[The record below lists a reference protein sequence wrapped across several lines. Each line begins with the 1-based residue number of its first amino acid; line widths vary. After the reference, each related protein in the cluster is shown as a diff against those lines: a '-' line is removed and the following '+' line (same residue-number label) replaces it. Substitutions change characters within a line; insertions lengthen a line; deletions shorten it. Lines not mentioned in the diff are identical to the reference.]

1 MSERRQKE
9 GQEIVKKTDK
19 KNLICALEALLAVI
33 AYILIDGLGIIISG
47 FRFIS
52 SNNGNGNTSVAQTMR
67 SFGEKYLSGSG
78 KSGILMSMRD
88 TYIARLAIL
97 VIILF
102 PIVFVMIRY
111 RISFKSKDKE
121 AERLKQLIPILRPV
135 FGFIFFYYILTINTL
150 FGHEL
155 FTNFYSFGHWISLLR
170 IVGAFAVLGASIL
183 DWPVFI
189 QAVKS
194 FPKAHPKLYKAVFV
208 LGISVCS
215 CMLVE
220 YQIGSK
226 MNMTTYMLFYN
237 VLYWLILQVFIDV
250 ITRNVKIGA
259 FVSLILSY
267 LVGLVNDVVYQ
278 FRGNYVMFGDLTVVR
293 TALEVAGKYTYKP
306 YFWFWLSLAILIV
319 SIAVTIIL
327 KFPKHDKPNVKEIAV
342 RAGISA
348 AIVACVI
355 VTFGNGMIYHNV
367 FGTGWDYNTNVK
379 HTGYISYFL
388 SNMNSIKKVTLEGYD
403 VKLADEAFDRVTE
416 RKATVSSPNIIIIQ
430 NEAFADLSIP
440 YDIKTNQD
448 YMPFIRSLTKNT
460 RKGYLNMSLTGGP
473 TANTEFEILLR
484 STLGFLP
491 YGSVPYTQYV
501 NSDLPSVPQVLKN
514 QPTPY
519 HTVAYHPY
527 YTSGYRR
534 SEVYNHFGFDE
545 IHFED
550 DFKTAHPQSDII
562 RDYLSDSADYKRV
575 ESMYE
580 EWRKTSDAPWFCF
593 NVTIQNHGGYT
604 QAYKPSEADKVY
616 VTNFEATDSINN
628 YLSLIKVSDNAFKEL
643 IEYFENC
650 KEPTIIAMYGDHQP
664 SFDNK
669 AVEILEGHVNTNG
682 AGDYGKYYV
691 PYVIWAN
698 FDIEEEDTSG
708 KLNTLST
715 NYFASTV
722 FDVAGVKLSDYDR
735 YLLYM
740 HDRLPAVTA
749 IGIWD
754 KEGNQYSTPKAAPYS
769 DDLIRLQM
777 IQYNLIF
784 DDNKRLRDRFLK

>member
-1 MSERRQKE
+1 M
-9 GQEIVKKTDK
+9 
-19 KNLICALEALLAVI
+19 LAVI
-33 AYILIDGLGIIISG
+33 AYILIDGIGIIING
-47 FRFIS
+47 FKFIS
-52 SNNGNGNTSVAQTMR
+52 SNNGHGTSSVSDTMR
-67 SFGEKYLSGSG
+67 NLGEKYLSGDG
-78 KSGILMSMRD
+78 KSGILADMMD
-88 TYIARLAIL
+88 TYVARLAML
-97 VIILF
+97 IIVLY
-102 PIVFVMIRY
+102 PIVFLIIRY
-111 RISFKSKDKE
+111 RISFRNKDKE
-121 AERLKQLIPILRPV
+121 ADRLKSLIPIFRPV
-135 FGFIFFYYILTINTL
+135 FGFVFFYYILTIKTK

-155 FTNFYSFGHWISLLR
+155 FTNYYSFGHWPSLFR
-170 IVGAFAVLGASIL
+170 IIGAFVVLGAFIL
-183 DWPVFI
+183 DWPVFVK
-189 QAVKS
+189 AVKS

-208 LGISVCS
+208 FCISICS

-226 MNMTTYMLFYN
+226 MNMVTYMLFYN

-250 ITRNVKIGA
+250 VTRNVKIGA
-259 FVSLILSY
+259 FVSLGLSY
-267 LVGLVNDVVYQ
+267 LLGLVNDVVFQ

-306 YFWFWLSLAILIV
+306 DFWFWLSLVILVVSVAI
-319 SIAVTIIL
+319 TIIL
-327 KFPKHDKPNVKEIAV
+327 KFPKRDKPKIKEIAI
-342 RAGISA
+342 RAGIGA
-348 AIVACVI
+348 GIVAAVMI
-355 VTFGNGMIYHNV
+355 TFGNGTLYHNI
-367 FGTGWDYNTNVK
+367 FGTSWDYNTNVK
-379 HTGYISYFL
+379 QTGYISYFL
-388 SNMNSIKKVTLEGYD
+388 SNMNSIKKVTLDGYD
-403 VKLADEAFDRVTE
+403 AKLADEAFEKVTE

-448 YMPFIRSLTKNT
+448 YMPFVRSLTKNT

-473 TANTEFEILLR
+473 TANTEFEILMR

-534 SEVYNHFGFDE
+534 AEVYSHFGFDE
-545 IHFED
+545 VHFED
-550 DFKTAHPQSDII
+550 DFKTAHPQSEII

-575 ESMYE
+575 ETMYE

-604 QAYKPSEADKVY
+604 QKFTPSEADKVY
-616 VTNFEATDSINN
+616 VTNFEATDSINS

-643 IEYFENC
+643 VEYFSHC
-650 KEPTIIAMYGDHQP
+650 DEPTIIAMYGDHQP
-664 SFDNK
+664 SFDTK
-669 AVEILEGHVNTNG
+669 ADEVLEGHKNPNG
-682 AGDYGKYYV
+682 IGDYGKYYV

-698 FDIEEEDTSG
+698 FDIGEEDASG

-722 FDVAGVKLSDYDR
+722 FDIAGIKLTDYDR

-754 KEGNQYSTPKAAPYS
+754 KDGNHYTTPESAPFA
-769 DDLIRLQM
+769 DDLKRLQM

-784 DDNKRLRDRFLK
+784 DKEKKLTDRYR